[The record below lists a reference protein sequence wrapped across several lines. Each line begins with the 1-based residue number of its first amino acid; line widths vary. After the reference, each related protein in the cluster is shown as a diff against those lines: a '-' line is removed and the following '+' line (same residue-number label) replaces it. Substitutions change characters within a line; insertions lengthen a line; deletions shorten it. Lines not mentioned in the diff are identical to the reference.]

1 MGTNELIALAIVVVR
16 EARKKNNGTAANEAL
31 REYKAARREYS
42 GTGNADLREADR
54 AVRAAEKK
62 IQQFALV

>member
-1 MGTNELIALAIVVVR
+1 MGTNELIALAVVVVR
-16 EARKKNNGTAANEAL
+16 EARKKNNGIRANEAL
-31 REYKAARREYS
+31 REYKAARRTYT
-42 GTGNADLREADR
+42 GTGNSDLREADR